1 VVGFGIFGTILMMTM
16 ERRKEF
22 GIMVAVGMQRFK
34 LAWIVLYETV
44 IIGLTG
50 IVLGIISGL
59 PLILYF
65 YYHPIKMTGEAAE
78 AMIEYNIEPIIPV
91 LIEPD
96 YFINQSTAVMVITL
110 LAFVYPLI
118 TITRFKLIPAMRR

>member
-1 VVGFGIFGTILMMTM
+1 MMTM

-44 IIGLTG
+44 IIGFIG
-50 IVLGIISGL
+50 IVLGIICGL
-59 PLILYF
+59 PFIVYF

-91 LIEPD
+91 LIEPG
-96 YFINQSTAVMVITL
+96 YFINQSMAVMVITL
-110 LAFVYPLI
+110 FAFVYPLI
-118 TITRFKLIPAMRR
+118 TIARFKLIPAMRR